1 MNKSGEPSFEEML
14 TQLESVV
21 SAVEGGKIGLEEV
34 IGQYEKGMA
43 LIKRCRTLLAQAENR
58 IQSIQIAEDG
68 SIRTSPM
75 ESPDEGTV

>member
-14 TQLESVV
+14 TQLESVI

-75 ESPDEGTV
+75 ESPD